1 MSEGP
6 ASRSR
11 QSSQMAGIAAVV
23 TAAIAFAAV
32 LGLWHR
38 GGGGFDTAW
47 LPSWDARLAFRLD
60 GLGALYAVL
69 ATGVGV
75 AVFAYATAYVPRHLE
90 REGRPQAE
98 GRRFHAL
105 MVLFMMAMVGLST
118 AQDLLVLFVF
128 WDLTAITSYYL
139 IGFDRQHREARLSAL
154 MALLV
159 TGVSAVLLLIG
170 ILIVR
175 AELGTT
181 SIPELLGRVGQGGP
195 MLTLAGAL
203 IAAGEVAGD
212 RVEQDAALVGGV
224 AVVVAVGAA
233 KAALGG
239 RAGDD
244 RSGTHRMLP
253 PGWGDGWVR
262 RRAGSPPASAARADG
277 LGGGVA
283 RHVVWDCGRPA
294 GRLLPVDPDH
304 GGLQQVVVVTA
315 GGLGEEAVDLFL
327 GHPGLAQG
335 RGGAAQD
342 GEGVAVLA
350 GQLHLDFG
358 VAGLGG
364 ILRRG
369 WGAGRRVG
377 VVAGEEAD
385 PVAGVGQDG
394 QGAAVV
400 PGDVDGGLGGVG
412 NAGDGAAVTGPQAG
426 VGVVGGDQLDAVAG
440 GAFHGGLPAARGGD
454 EPSWWRAGSGRS
466 PSWAP

>member
-11 QSSQMAGIAAVV
+11 QSSQVAGIAAVV

-32 LGLWHR
+32 LGLWRR
-38 GGGGFDTAW
+38 GGGGFDAAW

-90 REGRPQAE
+90 HEGRPQAE

-181 SIPELLGRVGQGGP
+181 SIPELLGRVGQGVP
-195 MLTLAGAL
+195 MLTLACAL
-203 IAAGEVAGD
+203 IAAGALAKSAQAPLHFWLPRAMAAPTPVSAYLHSAAMVAAGVFLLS
-212 RVEQDAALVGGV
+212 RLHPLLATSPALLDGLLVVGLVSMAVGGLLALTV
-224 AVVVAVGAA
+224 HGDHHHQAVG
-233 KAALGG
+233 
-239 RAGDD
+239 
-244 RSGTHRMLP
+244 
-253 PGWGDGWVR
+253 
-262 RRAGSPPASAARADG
+262 
-277 LGGGVA
+277 
-283 RHVVWDCGRPA
+283 
-294 GRLLPVDPDH
+294 
-304 GGLQQVVVVTA
+304 
-315 GGLGEEAVDLFL
+315 GE
-327 GHPGLAQG
+327 AQP
-335 RGGAAQD
+335 
-342 GEGVAVLA
+342 ECL
-350 GQLHLDFG
+350 
-358 VAGLGG
+358 
-364 ILRRG
+364 
-369 WGAGRRVG
+369 
-377 VVAGEEAD
+377 
-385 PVAGVGQDG
+385 
-394 QGAAVV
+394 
-400 PGDVDGGLGGVG
+400 
-412 NAGDGAAVTGPQAG
+412 
-426 VGVVGGDQLDAVAG
+426 GDQLRRWHPSSCHQGEPAGPHLLDRGRRYGRVQWAVRFRQWRAPVSVCDWSFTPTHG
-440 GAFHGGLPAARGGD
+440 VVTVCRVHGATVPDTATGRPV
-454 EPSWWRAGSGRS
+454 PSWSS
-466 PSWAP
+466 C